1 MEEVLEFELIK
12 NRAIKGVL
20 ALTSRTFLLQLTAI
34 GATFLLT
41 IFLQPEE
48 FGVFFVVSAVVN
60 FLIYFSDIGLAA
72 ALIQK
77 KELISKEDL
86 KTTFTIQQVLVLL
99 LVLLSLFFSARIAQF
114 YHLSPQGLWLFR
126 ALVFSFFLSSLKTIP
141 SIILERGLYFNKL
154 IIPGIIETLLFY
166 ITAVVLA
173 WHGWGITSFT
183 VAVLVRGFSGLIAI
197 YLLAPWKPS
206 IGIIRESAK
215 KLLSFGVPFQLN
227 SLLALIKDDLLIA
240 YLGRVLTFT
249 QVGYIGWGQKWAFF
263 PLRFFMDSINKVT
276 FPAYSRIQHQKDI
289 LGKAIEKSVY
299 FISLSIF
306 PTLTGLMLAAPYFV
320 SFFPQYQ
327 KWQPA
332 LIPLTFFCI
341 NALFSSISTTLT
353 NALNATGRIK
363 ITLYLMVFWTTA
375 TWVLTILF
383 IRTFGYNGVAF
394 ASAAVAATSWITVI
408 ITQRI
413 IPFKFLVNIKDAVVA
428 TFIMGIVFYL
438 LSPVIIKN
446 MLSLGIMIFIC
457 VAFYFSVIL
466 ILGKRKLLLELKIF
480 RKKRHLA

>member
-12 NRAIKGVL
+12 NRAIKGVI
-20 ALTSRTFLLQLTAI
+20 ALTSRTFLLQILAI

-77 KELISKEDL
+77 KELINKEDL
-86 KTTFTIQQVLVLL
+86 KTTFTIQQALVFL
-99 LVLLSLFFSARIAQF
+99 LVFLSLMFSAKIGQF
-114 YHLSPQGLWLFR
+114 YHLSLQGLWLFR

-166 ITAVVLA
+166 ITAVILA
-173 WHGWGITSFT
+173 WQGWGITSFT

-206 IGIIRESAK
+206 FGIIKQSAK

-227 SLLALIKDDLLIA
+227 SLLALVKDDLLIA
-240 YLGRVLTFT
+240 YLGRVLTFS
-249 QVGYIGWGQKWAFF
+249 QVGYLGWGQKWAFF

-276 FPAYSRIQHQKDI
+276 FPAYSRIQHQKKI
-289 LGKAIEKSVY
+289 LGRAIEKSIY

-332 LIPLTFFCI
+332 LIPLAFFCI
-341 NALFSSISTTLT
+341 NALFASISTTLT
-353 NALNATGRIK
+353 NALNATGKIK
-363 ITLYLMVFWTTA
+363 TTLQLMVFWTTA

-383 IRTFGYNGVAF
+383 IKWFGYNGVAF

-408 ITQRI
+408 ITQKI
-413 IPFKFLVNIKDAVVA
+413 IPFKFFANIKDALFA
-428 TFIMGIVFYL
+428 TVLMGTAFYL
-438 LSPVIIKN
+438 LSSVIIKN
-446 MLSLGIMIFIC
+446 MISLGLMIFIC
-457 VAFYFSVIL
+457 VIFYISAIL
-466 ILGKRKLLLELKIF
+466 FLGKKKFFLELKTFI
-480 RKKRHLA
+480 K